1 MALNSIKSL
10 IVGDA
15 DRSILVVPGRPDNY
29 KKQCI
34 EKKYCNRSKDKFPAL
49 QQNLLPLMNKNNE
62 INVLENVDPIDYNI
76 SIAMPLNICNLK
88 KLNSRW

>member
-1 MALNSIKSL
+1 MASNSIKSL

-15 DRSILVVPGRPDNY
+15 DRSILVVPGRPDIY

-34 EKKYCNRSKDKFPAL
+34 EKKYYRSKDKFPAL

-62 INVLENVDPIDYNI
+62 IENVDPIDYNI
-76 SIAMPLNICNLK
+76 YQI
-88 KLNSRW
+88 